1 MKHKA
6 CEYEFLPAALEVQE
20 SPPSPLGRII
30 LWTIILLLASAVA
43 WACIGKIDIVAVA
56 PGKIIPGGRSKV
68 IQPLEIG
75 TVRTIHVEESQVV
88 HKGEVLI
95 ELDATSTDADQE
107 RIREE
112 LLTAE
117 LEQVRAQSIV
127 QALDNGSHPPEAVP
141 WPAGAGTEVIAIYDK
156 WIQGQ
161 LREQRARQAA
171 LDDDIQ
177 VREAE
182 LSATQATINKLER
195 TLPLITERVAS
206 LGKLAAKGMAARA
219 AFLELEQRRIE
230 TEQDLATARERVQGI
245 RAAIRERHQQRHAA
259 AAEFMNTAL
268 RQVAEAERRIRVLR
282 QELLK
287 AERRS
292 RLQILTAPV
301 SGVVQQL
308 AVHTLGGV
316 VTPAQ
321 PLMVIVPQD
330 HDIEIEATIA
340 NKDIGFVHAGQSARV
355 KVDAFPFTRY
365 GIVDAKLR
373 AVSLDAVADE
383 KRGLVYSARVA
394 LNKNTIS
401 VGDKQVNLAPG
412 MTVTV
417 EIRTGERRLIEY
429 FLSPLMQY
437 VDESLRER

>member
-1 MKHKA
+1 VKRKTH
-6 CEYEFLPAALEVQE
+6 EHEFLPAALEVQE
-20 SPPSPLGRII
+20 SPPSPLGRTI
-30 LWTIILLLASAVA
+30 LWTIMLLLASAVA
-43 WACIGKIDIVAVA
+43 WACIGKVDIVAVA

-75 TVRTIHVEESQVV
+75 TVRTIHVEESQPV
-88 HKGEVLI
+88 HEGDVLI

-117 LEQVRAQSIV
+117 LEQVRAQ
-127 QALDNGSHPPEAVP
+127 ALDLALEHGGHMPEALP
-141 WPAGAGTEVIAIYDK
+141 WPAGAGADMIAIYDK

-161 LREQRARQAA
+161 LREHQARQAA
-171 LDDDIQ
+171 LNDDIQ
-177 VREAE
+177 SREAE
-182 LSATQATINKLER
+182 LSATRATIDKLER

-206 LGKLAAKGMAARA
+206 LSKLAAKGMAARA

-230 TEQDLATARERVQGI
+230 TEQDLVTARERVKGI
-245 RAAIRERHQQRHAA
+245 QAAISQRRQQRSAA

-268 RQVAEAERRIRVLR
+268 KQAAEAERRVRVLR
-282 QELLK
+282 QELVK
-287 AERRS
+287 AKRRS
-292 RLQILTAPV
+292 RSQILTAPV

-330 HDIEIEATIA
+330 HDIEVEAMIV
-340 NKDIGFVHAGQSARV
+340 NKDIGFVHVGQDARV

-365 GIVDAKLR
+365 GIVDAELR
-373 AVSLDAVADE
+373 TVSLDAIADE
-383 KRGLVYSARVA
+383 KQGLVYSARVA
-394 LNKNTIS
+394 LKENAIA
-401 VGDKQVNLAPG
+401 VGDKQVNLVPG
-412 MTVTV
+412 MTVAV

>member
-1 MKHKA
+1 
-6 CEYEFLPAALEVQE
+6 LEDV
-20 SPPSPLGRII
+20 
-30 LWTIILLLASAVA
+30 
-43 WACIGKIDIVAVA
+43 
-56 PGKIIPGGRSKV
+56 
-68 IQPLEIG
+68 
-75 TVRTIHVEESQVV
+75 
-88 HKGEVLI
+88 
-95 ELDATSTDADQE
+95 
-107 RIREE
+107 
-112 LLTAE
+112 
-117 LEQVRAQSIV
+117 
-127 QALDNGSHPPEAVP
+127 SHEPEAVP
-141 WPAGAGTEVIAIYDK
+141 WPAGAATDMIAIYDK

-161 LREQRARQAA
+161 LREYQARQAA

-177 VREAE
+177 SREAE
-182 LSATQATINKLER
+182 LSATQAVINKLER
-195 TLPLITERVAS
+195 VLPLITERVAS
-206 LGKLAAKGMAARA
+206 LDKLAAKGMAARA

-245 RAAIRERHQQRHAA
+245 RAAIRERHQQRRAA
-259 AAEFMNTAL
+259 AAEFKNTAL
-268 RQVAEAERRIRVLR
+268 RQTAEAGRRVRGLR
-282 QELLK
+282 QELVK
-287 AERRS
+287 AKRRS

-321 PLMVIVPQD
+321 PLMIIVPQD
-330 HDIEIEATIA
+330 HDIEVEAMIA
-340 NKDIGFVHAGQSARV
+340 NKDIGFVHPGQDARV

-373 AVSLDAVADE
+373 AVSLDAIANE
-383 KRGLVYSARVA
+383 KQGLVYSARVV
-394 LNKNTIS
+394 LKENTIA
-401 VGDKQVNLAPG
+401 VGDKRVDLAPG